1 MFQVLFAE
9 AEKGS
14 GNYSYFCYI
23 NIKITKSY
31 LDGVKEMKRISWN
44 DPNAAEQLN
53 ALYNRPACPREV
65 EQSVAEIVAN
75 VRENGD
81 SAVCGYLA
89 RFDKVTLS
97 PEQFTVQAEEYA
109 EAELAVDE
117 TAKQSIAMA
126 IAHVTAFA
134 EQAKPHDHSFSP
146 RPGVTLGE
154 RFIPMERVGFYIP
167 GGTAPLVSTV
177 IHTVAIAKAAGV
189 RDIVATT
196 PPMKNGKVNPAT
208 LYALRLAGATEVWKL
223 GGAYAIA
230 AMAYGTQT
238 LAKVDKIVGPGN
250 AYVAAAKKLVYGSV
264 AIDMIAGPSE
274 IMIIADQNTNPA
286 FAAADMLSQ
295 AEHGSGLEQAVLVA
309 DSKEFLDRVEAELK
323 CQSATLPRIETVNKV
338 LDRGVFL
345 IEVKNMREAAEV
357 ANGYA
362 PEHLEV
368 MCADPRALLPHLK
381 AAGAIFLGQWTPEP
395 AGDFTAGPS
404 HVLPTAG
411 TAKFFHGLSTGD
423 FMRRSSILEYTED
436 ALLKEIPAIECFAS
450 LEGLDAHGRSASIR
464 RNYKK

>member
-1 MFQVLFAE
+1 
-9 AEKGS
+9 
-14 GNYSYFCYI
+14 
-23 NIKITKSY
+23 
-31 LDGVKEMKRISWN
+31 MKRILWN

-53 ALYNRPACPREV
+53 ALYNRPACPGEV
-65 EQSVAEIVAN
+65 ERSVAEIVAN

-81 SAVCGYLA
+81 RAVCEYLA

-97 PEQFTVQAEEYA
+97 PEQFIVQAEEYA
-109 EAELAVDE
+109 EAEQAVDE
-117 TAKQSIAMA
+117 TAKQSIATA

-154 RFIPMERVGFYIP
+154 RFIPMERVGCYIP

-177 IHTVAIAKAAGV
+177 IHTAAIAKAAGV
-189 RDIVATT
+189 RSIVAST

-208 LYALRLAGATEVWKL
+208 LYALRQAGATEVWKL

-230 AMAYGTQT
+230 AMTYGTQT
-238 LAKVDKIVGPGN
+238 LNRVDKIIGPGN

-264 AIDMIAGPSE
+264 AIDMVAGPSE
-274 IMIIADQNTNPA
+274 IMILADRSANPA

-309 DSKEFLDRVEAELK
+309 DSKEFLDQVEAELK
-323 CQSATLPRIETVNKV
+323 RQSVTLPRIETVNKV

-345 IEVKNMREAAEV
+345 IEAKDMQEAAEI

-368 MCADPRALLPHLK
+368 MCADPHALLPHLK

-411 TAKFFHGLSTGD
+411 TAKFFHGLSTAD
-423 FMRRSSILEYTED
+423 FMRRSSILEYSED

-464 RNYKK
+464 RDYKK